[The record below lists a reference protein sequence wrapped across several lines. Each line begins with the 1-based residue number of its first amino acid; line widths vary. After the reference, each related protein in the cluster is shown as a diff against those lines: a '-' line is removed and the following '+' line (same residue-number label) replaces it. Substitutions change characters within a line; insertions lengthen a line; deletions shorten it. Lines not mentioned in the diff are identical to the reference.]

1 MVWGQEGF
9 PTWNDKQMAGNL
21 PAKQNVED
29 SGKYLQS
36 VEETSWIF
44 YLSLLRRVKIMRETW
59 DNYYSQSLKELHEGT
74 TSYNKRNMERK
85 DGIKEREVSKE
96 ICKTCL

>member
-1 MVWGQEGF
+1 
-9 PTWNDKQMAGNL
+9 
-21 PAKQNVED
+21 
-29 SGKYLQS
+29 
-36 VEETSWIF
+36 
-44 YLSLLRRVKIMRETW
+44 MRETW